1 MRSNPISKVLTALES
16 LYRELAALRLDG
28 LTRTELY
35 ALIDQLD
42 KLDNQAAALE
52 QRLFG
57 RLLLDRGATPRDVAR
72 RLRISP
78 GEAQRRLGQAAS

>member
-1 MRSNPISKVLTALES
+1 MRSNQISDVLTSLES
-16 LYRELAALRLDG
+16 LYRELATLRLDG

-35 ALIDQLD
+35 ALIEQLD
-42 KLDNQAAALE
+42 KLDNQVAALE
-52 QRLFG
+52 RRLFG

>member
-1 MRSNPISKVLTALES
+1 MRSNQVSDVLTTLES
-16 LYRELAALRLDG
+16 LYRELAGLRLDG

-35 ALIDQLD
+35 ALIEQLD
-42 KLDNQAAALE
+42 KLDNQVAELE

-57 RLLLDRGATPRDVAR
+57 RLLLDRSATPRDVAR
-72 RLRISP
+72 RLRISA

>member
-1 MRSNPISKVLTALES
+1 MRSNPISEVLTALES

-42 KLDNQAAALE
+42 KLDHQAAALE

>member
-1 MRSNPISKVLTALES
+1 MLTALDS
-16 LYRELAALRLDG
+16 LYREIAALHLDG
-28 LTRTELY
+28 LSRTELY
-35 ALIDQLD
+35 ALIEQLD
-42 KLDNQAAALE
+42 KLDHQVAALE

>member
-1 MRSNPISKVLTALES
+1 MRSNLVSDVLTDVES
-16 LYRELAALRLDG
+16 VYREIAALRLDG
-28 LTRTELY
+28 LSRTELY
-35 ALIDQLD
+35 ALIEDLD
-42 KLDNQAAALE
+42 KLDGQLAALH

-57 RLLLDRGATPRDVAR
+57 RLLLESNASPRDVAR

>member
-1 MRSNPISKVLTALES
+1 MRSNRISDVLTELES
-16 LYRELAALRLDG
+16 LYRELATFRLDG

-35 ALIDQLD
+35 ALIEQLD
-42 KLDNQAAALE
+42 KLDNQMAALE

>member
-1 MRSNPISKVLTALES
+1 MRSNRISDVLTELEA
-16 LYRELAALRLDG
+16 LYRELATMRLDG

-35 ALIDQLD
+35 ALIEQLD
-42 KLDNQAAALE
+42 RLDNQAAALE

-57 RLLLDRGATPRDVAR
+57 RLLLDHGAAPRDVAR

-78 GEAQRRLGQAAS
+78 GEARRRLGQAAS

>member
-1 MRSNPISKVLTALES
+1 MRSNKISDLLTTLEA
-16 LYRELAALRLDG
+16 LYRELASVRLDG

-35 ALIDQLD
+35 ALVEQLD
-42 KLDNQAAALE
+42 KLDGRVAALE
-52 QRLFG
+52 LRLFG
-57 RLLLDRGATPRDVAR
+57 RLLLDRSATPRDVAR

>member
-1 MRSNPISKVLTALES
+1 MSSNRVSDVLTALQS
-16 LYRELAALRLDG
+16 AYREVAALPLDG
-28 LTRTELY
+28 LSRTELY
-35 ALIDQLD
+35 ALIEQLD
-42 KLDNQAAALE
+42 KLDAQLAALD

-57 RLLLDRGATPRDVAR
+57 RLLLDAGASPRDVAR

>member
-1 MRSNPISKVLTALES
+1 MRSNQISDLLTTLEA
-16 LYRELAALRLDG
+16 LYRELASVRLDG

-35 ALIDQLD
+35 ALVEQID
-42 KLDNQAAALE
+42 KLDNRVAALE

-57 RLLLDRGATPRDVAR
+57 RLLLDRSATPRDVAR

>member
-1 MRSNPISKVLTALES
+1 MLTGLES
-16 LYRELAALRLDG
+16 LYRELASLRLDG

-35 ALIDQLD
+35 ALIEQLD
-42 KLDNQAAALE
+42 KLDNHVAALE

-57 RLLLDRGATPRDVAR
+57 RLLLDRSATPRDVAR

>member
-1 MRSNPISKVLTALES
+1 MRSDQVSDVLTRLES
-16 LYRELAALRLDG
+16 LHRELASVRLDG

-35 ALIDQLD
+35 ALIEQLH
-42 KLDNQAAALE
+42 KVDNQVGALE

-57 RLLLDRGATPRDVAR
+57 RLLLDRSATPRDVAR

-78 GEAQRRLGQAAS
+78 GEAQRRLDQAAS

>member
-1 MRSNPISKVLTALES
+1 MRSNQVSDVLTRLES
-16 LYRELAALRLDG
+16 LHRELAGVRLDG

-35 ALIDQLD
+35 ALIEQLD
-42 KLDNQAAALE
+42 KVDNQVGALE

-57 RLLLDRGATPRDVAR
+57 RLLLDGSATPRDVAR